1 MPRRVGMLPETKCES
16 AYKVVCYKVV
26 CYKVVEQGTKRLAR
40 SSPSASSTDGEM
52 VGLG

>member
-16 AYKVVCYKVV
+16 AYKVV